1 MADGAAP
8 HFTWNLA
15 RDAGQL
21 VEYHFMVNA
30 LLAGAIVALAAGV
43 AGWLMVLRGEAFA
56 GHTLS
61 VMAFPG
67 AAAAALA
74 GVAGAWGYYGMC
86 TAGALAIAGLSA
98 GRRQASGYADAAIA
112 LVQTVAL
119 AAGFLFVSLYGGVL
133 GDLDS
138 QLFGTFLGVSDGRLL
153 TLLVVALVV
162 LAGLAAIGRPLLFAT
177 VDPVVAAARGV
188 RVGALSAAFMVLL
201 GLTVASTSLLTGAL
215 LTFALLVGPPAS
227 AQAITPRPL
236 AGLVL
241 TVAIGLAVVWSG
253 LAAAYFS
260 PYPAGFYV
268 AAVSFAAYLLAR
280 GYAAWSD
287 QRARP
292 GSSAEPARPPAPGEV
307 LA

>member
-1 MADGAAP
+1 MADGTAP

-15 RDAGQL
+15 RDVGQL

-30 LLAGAIVALAAGV
+30 LLAGAIVAVAAGV

-67 AAAAALA
+67 ASAAALA

-86 TAGALAIAGLSA
+86 TAGALAIARLSA
-98 GRRQASGYADAAIA
+98 GRGSSGHGDAAIA

-153 TLLVVALVV
+153 TLLVTAVVV

-177 VDPVVAAARGV
+177 VDEEVAAARGV
-188 RVGALSAAFMVLL
+188 RVGALSAAFLVLL

-236 AGLVL
+236 AGLLL
-241 TVAIGLAVVWSG
+241 TVAIGLAVVWVG

-260 PYPAGFYV
+260 PYPAGFDV
-268 AAVSFAAYLLAR
+268 SAVSFAAYVLAR
-280 GYAAWSD
+280 GYAAWSG
-287 QRARP
+287 QRAR
-292 GSSAEPARPPAPGEV
+292 GGVSREPVRPPAPGEV